1 MREGAKTVPRR
12 ATAHS
17 TANRTNTVRARPV
30 SLQAAYIRKDSSFYN
45 LLFDADD
52 YTVRDYI
59 IFGAALYCVAAPPF
73 FHSLT

>member
-17 TANRTNTVRARPV
+17 TANRTNTVRAYLV
-30 SLQAAYIRKDSSFYN
+30 SQQAAYNRKDSSFYY

-52 YTVRDYI
+52 YTVRDYY
-59 IFGAALYCVAAPPF
+59 IFGAALYCAVAPPF
-73 FHSLT
+73 FNSLT